1 MTRALAPLA
10 ALALAAL
17 PLVAGAAHAQP
28 AARAVVFD
36 GVEAPATI
44 RVSSPAVRPDGTIG
58 LEYSGY
64 GRNIPPAVAWSGQ
77 PPATKRFVLL
87 VQDPDGAG
95 PEPVIHWVAYDIP
108 ATITALSRKTP
119 NDPTLDNP
127 AGMKQGPN
135 SHGGIGWTGPH
146 PPVGDPAHHYHLQVF
161 ALDRPLKLKPGA
173 TLDQV
178 SAAMRGHVIAKG
190 ETVFLFA
197 QAAPPPPKS

>member
-1 MTRALAPLA
+1 MMRAFAP
-10 ALALAAL
+10 LALAAL
-17 PLVAGAAHAQP
+17 LAGAAHAQP
-28 AARAVVFD
+28 ASRPVVFD
-36 GVEAPATI
+36 GIDAPATI
-44 RVSSPAVRPDGTIG
+44 RVSSPAVRPDGTIAP
-58 LEYSGY
+58 EYSGY

-77 PPATKRFVLL
+77 PAGTKSFVLL
-87 VQDPDGAG
+87 VQDPDGSG

-108 ATITALSRKTP
+108 AGTTALPRKTLNEP
-119 NDPTLDNP
+119 RLDKP
-127 AGMKQGPN
+127 DGMKQGPN

-178 SAAMRGHVIAKG
+178 SAAIRGRVIAKG

-197 QAAPPPPKS
+197 QDPPAPPKS